1 MDKHS
6 LPVAE
11 SDSVEYIG
19 RIRAQYESL
28 SRTQKRIAHYILAH
42 QEEVSHYSVTQLAAK
57 TGTVPSTITRFCQA
71 LSYKGFSELKVYI
84 EKGLLSPAAINDVI
98 QKNDSLPTVMQ
109 KLMNAS
115 GDAIADTQR
124 ILNPKVIAKVATAI
138 LNAESV
144 NIYGQSG
151 GYISALYAQQ
161 MLLRAGVSSQAIN
174 DPLDMRISSSI
185 LKPKDVVI
193 GIAYSG
199 EARSVVNALERAK
212 ANGGVAVA
220 ITATPNSTMEKLADY
235 TLYYSHNIPD
245 DLQYL
250 HIGSMC
256 EIAILGA
263 IQAELIRRPE
273 REALISA
280 CTKAVLNS
288 RKK

>member
-1 MDKHS
+1 MNKKT
-6 LPVAE
+6 LPVTDN
-11 SDSVEYIG
+11 DSVEYIG
-19 RIRAQYESL
+19 RIRAQYDSL
-28 SRTQKRIAHYILAH
+28 SRTQKRIAHYILTH
-42 QEEVSHYSVTQLAAK
+42 QEEVSHYSVTQLASK

-84 EKGLLSPAAINDVI
+84 EKGLLSPAAINDAI
-98 QKNDSLPTVMQ
+98 QKNDSLQTVIQ

-115 GDAIADTQR
+115 NDAINDTQR
-124 ILNPKVIAKVATAI
+124 IMDPKVISNVATAI
-138 LNAESV
+138 LNADTV
-144 NIYGQSG
+144 NIYGHSG

-161 MLLRAGVSSQAIN
+161 MLLRAGIHSHAVN

-212 ANGGVAVA
+212 ANGGVTVV

-263 IQAELIRRPE
+263 IQAELIHRPE

-280 CTKAVLNS
+280 CKDAVLDS
-288 RKK
+288 RRK